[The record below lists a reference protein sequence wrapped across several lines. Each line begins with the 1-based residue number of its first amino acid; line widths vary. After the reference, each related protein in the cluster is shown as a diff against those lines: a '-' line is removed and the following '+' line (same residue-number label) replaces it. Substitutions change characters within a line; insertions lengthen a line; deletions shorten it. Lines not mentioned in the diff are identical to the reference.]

1 VIYRTKKVTTF
12 LLLMGIISLSLLSGA
27 AGAYLASKF
36 GTVMDNGLHSDDS
49 DNAEFSYSYDNTGN
63 NNTLQ
68 QKNTGVV
75 QETSKPADTS
85 DSNTEATLN
94 AAVAKQNTGNG
105 AVVTTGVSNSTRD
118 LTIPEIAS
126 IALKSVVE
134 ITTETVQTG
143 SRMRQYI
150 SQGAGSGVIITQ
162 DGYIVTNHHVIEGA
176 SRITVTTSEGRNY
189 TATLVGTDK
198 RTDLAVIKID
208 AEGLQPAVFG
218 NSDELVVG
226 ELAVAVGNP
235 LGELGGTVTEGII
248 SALNRDIIIDG
259 EKMNLLQTSAAI
271 NPGNS
276 GGGLFNS
283 RGQLIGIV
291 NAKSSGL
298 GIEGLGFAIPINTV
312 KEVVEQ
318 IMTYGYV
325 RGRVDLGVTL
335 IDVTDIRTALM
346 YRLQNMGVY
355 VLEVTDED
363 SLFQPGDRIVS
374 IDGVEVEGS
383 DQVEEIIQQ
392 HKVGDV
398 LDVVIQRGRR
408 LLQVRLVLK
417 EAKG

>member
-1 VIYRTKKVTTF
+1 MIYRTKKVTTF

>member
-1 VIYRTKKVTTF
+1 MIYRTKKATTL
-12 LLLMGIISLSLLSGA
+12 LLLMGIIGLSLLSGA

-36 GTVMDNGLHSDDS
+36 GTVMDNGLHSDDT

-75 QETSKPADTS
+75 QETSKPADTNN
-85 DSNTEATLN
+85 SNTEATLN
-94 AAVAKQNTGNG
+94 TAVAKQNTGNG
-105 AVVTTGVSNSTRD
+105 AVVTTGENNSTRD

-198 RTDLAVIKID
+198 KTDLAVIKID

-226 ELAVAVGNP
+226 ELAVVVGNP

-312 KEVVEQ
+312 KEVVQQ

-374 IDGVEVEGS
+374 IDGVEVESS